1 MLAVII
7 ALTAPALAADP
18 LVDLRTA
25 VPGVVLDVRYAT
37 PRNFLGRAAYPR
49 AAAFLRRSTAA
60 KLARAA
66 EALRAK
72 GFRLVIYDAYRPLSV
87 QREMWAAKP
96 DRRFVADPARRG
108 SVHNRG
114 GAVDAGLAG
123 ADGKP
128 LALPTDFDEFG
139 PRAAHGARGV
149 GPEAAAH
156 AAALKAAMEGA
167 GFQSLPEEWWHYQ
180 DPAAKDWPLLDIPL
194 QELDK

>member
-18 LVDLRTA
+18 LVDLRAA

-37 PRNFLGRAAYPR
+37 PRNFLGKAVYPGP
-49 AAAFLRRSTAA
+49 AAFLRRSTAA

-66 EALRAK
+66 KALGAR
-72 GFRLVIYDAYRPLSV
+72 GRRLVIYDAYRPLSV
-87 QREMWAAKP
+87 QRAMWAVKR

-114 GAVDAGLAG
+114 GAVDVGLAG

-139 PRAAHGARGV
+139 PRAAHGAGGV
-149 GPEAAAH
+149 APEAAAN
-156 AAALKAAMEGA
+156 ALQLKAAMEAA
-167 GFQSLPEEWWHYQ
+167 GFQSLPEEWWHYE
-180 DPAAKDWPLLDIPL
+180 DPAAKEWPLLDIPL
-194 QELDK
+194 QELEK